1 MIGYAPINID
11 RCYICVYTIESII
24 YVKTSF
30 VRGLVLVDAI
40 SKFGYGIIHK
50 MRQTAI

>member
-30 VRGLVLVDAI
+30 VMACLVDAI
-40 SKFGYGIIHK
+40 SEFGYGIIRK